1 MKRMRRMGIAVLAG
15 LAVVVA
21 IGALSWAS
29 PVTVVDTTGRT
40 VTIPQP
46 VDRVVSCYGISTYY
60 LYALGAGDRVVE
72 GWYVQIRG
80 LSQAPEALRR
90 MEPDLAGKLSFGTP
104 SLEEIVSRHP
114 DLVLTNPEKDGDL
127 AARLTDLG
135 IPALQY
141 TAESP
146 QALKQAMLLTGEA
159 LGPQAASRARA
170 FAAYEDG
177 VLSRVQTAVAAI
189 PDAKRARVYFC
200 GNSPLRVASG
210 DMYQSRMVAVAGG
223 ISVSAGLKGYWNDV
237 NLEQALVWNPDV
249 IVITAYGGLSVNDIL
264 DNPDWQTIPAVRAGR
279 VYKMPSLAAAWDTP
293 VPDSVLG
300 ILWLA
305 QILYP
310 DEVRVDLAA
319 QVRRFYETFYGY
331 SVTGAEV
338 ARLLGD

>member
-1 MKRMRRMGIAVLAG
+1 MWRIGLGAALGIGLVMGMVALACASAV
-15 LAVVVA
+15 
-21 IGALSWAS
+21 S
-29 PVTVVDTTGRT
+29 VVDTTGRT
-40 VTIPQP
+40 VVIPQP
-46 VDRVVSCYGISTYY
+46 VDRIVSCYGISTYY

-80 LSQAPEALRR
+80 LSQAPAALRR
-90 MEPDLAGKLSFGTP
+90 MEPNLADKLSFGTP

-135 IPALQY
+135 IPALEY
-141 TAESP
+141 TAETP
-146 QALKQAMLLTGEA
+146 QALKRAMLLTGEA
-159 LGPQAASRARA
+159 LGPQAAERAEA
-170 FAAYEDG
+170 FASYEDQ
-177 VLSRVQTAVAAI
+177 VLSDVQTAVAGI
-189 PDAKRARVYFC
+189 PDAQRVRVYFC
-200 GNSPLRVASG
+200 GSSPLRVASG
-210 DMYQSRMVAVAGG
+210 DMYQSRMIAAAGG

-305 QILYP
+305 QTLYP
-310 DEVRVDLAA
+310 NEVRVDLAA

-331 SVTGAEV
+331 SVSGAEV

>member
-1 MKRMRRMGIAVLAG
+1 MKRMRWIGIGALAG

-29 PVTVVDTTGRT
+29 TVAVVDTTGRT
-40 VTIPQP
+40 VAIPQP
-46 VDRVVSCYGISTYY
+46 VNRVVSCYGISTYY

-90 MEPDLAGKLSFGTP
+90 MEPDLASKLSFGTP

-127 AARLTDLG
+127 ADRLTDLG
-135 IPALQY
+135 IAALQY

-170 FAAYEDG
+170 FAAYEDR

-189 PDAKRARVYFC
+189 PNAERARVYFC
-200 GNSPLRVASG
+200 GSSPLRVASG
-210 DMYQSRMVAVAGG
+210 DMYQSRMIAAAGG
-223 ISVSAGLKGYWNDV
+223 VSVSAGLAGYWNDI
-237 NLEQALVWNPDV
+237 NLEQALVWKPDV
-249 IVITAYGGLSVNDIL
+249 IVITAYGGLTVKDIL
-264 DNPDWQTIPAVRAGR
+264 DDPDWQAIPAVATGR

-305 QILYP
+305 QTLYP
-310 DEVRVDLAA
+310 DAVHVDLASEI
-319 QVRRFYETFYGY
+319 RNFYKTFYGI
-331 SVTGAEV
+331 SVTDAEV
-338 ARLLGD
+338 ARLLGG